1 MISPLVI
8 SVENASKKFKLKQ
21 ETSLKDSFL
30 NFFNP
35 KSRPSDDFWALN
47 NVSVD
52 IHAGETIGLIGHNG
66 SGKSTLLKLIG
77 GIIDPTSGSVK
88 SRGKLAALLELGAGF
103 HPDLS
108 GKDNVFLNAALLGM
122 SREETEARYDE
133 IVNFAGIPDFMN
145 TQVKFYSSG
154 MFVRLAFSVAV
165 HTDPDILIIDEVL
178 AVGDEAFQWRCFEKI
193 NEFKNK
199 GCTIVLVSHAL
210 DQVQQLCDRVLVLD
224 HGHVVFDGLPSESV
238 KVFRELQLVD
248 LNSSTL
254 TNALSSNSFSFARVE
269 FNSQVENGK
278 TLQGSEFSISFQMI
292 SKEPVPEVNFALI
305 FETIS
310 GQDICGFTS
319 HGKNNNLSLR
329 SGANQF
335 EIHFPEGIQIG
346 GGHYYIAILLL
357 DESGSMLHSAK
368 HLLAVD
374 FKQVN
379 FNWGFVA
386 SEANFIQS

>member
-1 MISPLVI
+1 MNSPLVI

-224 HGHVVFDGLPSESV
+224 HGHVLFDGRPVDAVKRFRTIQLDDMKSEQRNV
-238 KVFRELQLVD
+238 
-248 LNSSTL
+248 SSSGGMF
-254 TNALSSNSFSFARVE
+254 AFGEVSLSSSAIGPILPGEPFTLKIELESKKSLSNINLAVSVE
-269 FNSQVENGK
+269 
-278 TLQGSEFSISFQMI
+278 TL
-292 SKEPVPEVNFALI
+292 
-305 FETIS
+305 S
-310 GQDICGFTS
+310 GQDVSGFTS
-319 HGKNNNLSLR
+319 HGRELGLQIIPGMNK
-329 SGANQF
+329 F
-335 EIHFPEGIQIG
+335 EIFFPEGIYLG
-346 GGHYYIAILLL
+346 GGHYYLAIMLL
-357 DESGSMLHSAK
+357 DSQGQLLHNDRHAVAIDVANTPSTWGLVSAG
-368 HLLAVD
+368 VD
-374 FKQVN
+374 FRQ
-379 FNWGFVA
+379 
-386 SEANFIQS
+386 I